1 VVTLVVGHLTLFSVM
16 FISIVV
22 GIGIDY
28 GIYYLFRYEEE
39 IFLGRNLREALE
51 LTAAR
56 TGPGMLIGALTAAG
70 TFFVLMLTDFRGIQ
84 ELGLIAGLAILIA
97 WVGMMTL
104 FPAVLMFVD
113 RHHAERPRQRRPRA
127 HQLERI
133 RVPLLDRL
141 VTFPHTVLIGA
152 GLATALAIW
161 AIPRV
166 GFDYNVLNLQAKGT
180 ESVAWERRILAGTG
194 RSGFN
199 GLSSASSLEELRQKQ
214 AAFEKLPS
222 VSDVDSVLRVIPD
235 DQAEKIA
242 IIKSF
247 APLVSPI
254 RVGRSSPVELD
265 RLRKALADIK
275 RRFDVVA
282 AEAGSKLPAEV
293 RVVREKTI
301 AVVRLLERS
310 PRESAEAALNYL
322 QAQLYRDFVSKF
334 YGLQRNLS
342 PTGITIKDVPD
353 ELRRKFIGEN
363 GRFLIQI
370 HPKVDIWEK
379 AGAAQFVQE
388 MRTVDPDVTGPPIIT
403 YEATVLME
411 RAYLTGTLYAFVL
424 VGGLSVLM
432 IRRMRESMLALVP
445 MVLALLWT
453 IGLMQVFGIKFNL
466 ANIWGLPLIIGTAAE
481 FGLNVIVSH
490 LEVRSHPGG
499 PLIARS
505 AVMGVMLNG
514 ITTMVGFG
522 SLMIASHQGI
532 FSLGLLLTLGSLCG
546 LVAAL
551 VVLPVLLQLMRKG
564 TVEAEVAVEKSSAA

>member
-1 VVTLVVGHLTLFSVM
+1 
-16 FISIVV
+16 
-22 GIGIDY
+22 
-28 GIYYLFRYEEE
+28 
-39 IFLGRNLREALE
+39 
-51 LTAAR
+51 
-56 TGPGMLIGALTAAG
+56 
-70 TFFVLMLTDFRGIQ
+70 
-84 ELGLIAGLAILIA
+84 
-97 WVGMMTL
+97 
-104 FPAVLMFVD
+104 
-113 RHHAERPRQRRPRA
+113 
-127 HQLERI
+127 
-133 RVPLLDRL
+133 
-141 VTFPHTVLIGA
+141 
-152 GLATALAIW
+152 
-161 AIPRV
+161 
-166 GFDYNVLNLQAKGT
+166 
-180 ESVAWERRILAGTG
+180 
-194 RSGFN
+194 
-199 GLSSASSLEELRQKQ
+199 
-214 AAFEKLPS
+214 
-222 VSDVDSVLRVIPD
+222 
-235 DQAEKIA
+235 
-242 IIKSF
+242 
-247 APLVSPI
+247 
-254 RVGRSSPVELD
+254 VELD
-265 RLRKALADIK
+265 RLKKALADIK

-293 RVVREKTI
+293 RVIREKTI
-301 AVVRLLERS
+301 AVIRLLERS
-310 PRESAEAALNYL
+310 PRDSAEAALNYL

-379 AGAAQFVQE
+379 AGAAQFVRE

-453 IGLMQVFGIKFNL
+453 VGLMQVFGIKFNL

-564 TVEAEVAVEKSSAA
+564 TMEAEVAVEKSSAA

>member
-1 VVTLVVGHLTLFSVM
+1 M
-16 FISIVV
+16 
-22 GIGIDY
+22 
-28 GIYYLFRYEEE
+28 
-39 IFLGRNLREALE
+39 
-51 LTAAR
+51 
-56 TGPGMLIGALTAAG
+56 
-70 TFFVLMLTDFRGIQ
+70 
-84 ELGLIAGLAILIA
+84 
-97 WVGMMTL
+97 
-104 FPAVLMFVD
+104 
-113 RHHAERPRQRRPRA
+113 
-127 HQLERI
+127 
-133 RVPLLDRL
+133 
-141 VTFPHTVLIGA
+141 
-152 GLATALAIW
+152 
-161 AIPRV
+161 
-166 GFDYNVLNLQAKGT
+166 
-180 ESVAWERRILAGTG
+180 
-194 RSGFN
+194 
-199 GLSSASSLEELRQKQ
+199 
-214 AAFEKLPS
+214 
-222 VSDVDSVLRVIPD
+222 
-235 DQAEKIA
+235 
-242 IIKSF
+242 
-247 APLVSPI
+247 
-254 RVGRSSPVELD
+254 
-265 RLRKALADIK
+265 
-275 RRFDVVA
+275 
-282 AEAGSKLPAEV
+282 
-293 RVVREKTI
+293 
-301 AVVRLLERS
+301 
-310 PRESAEAALNYL
+310 
-322 QAQLYRDFVSKF
+322 SKF